1 MARVK
6 GWQDGTQNWDFED
19 TWDVHND
26 IFFEYKGHEYRIC
39 LEGDNNLYDVE
50 DGYKVLRH
58 FESKEDFYSSTIFGR
73 PIKEVIDDSYLTWL
87 C

>member
-1 MARVK
+1 MARNK
-6 GWQDGTQNWDFED
+6 GWKDGEQNWDFDEA
-19 TWDVHND
+19 WDFHCD
-26 IFFEYKGHEYRIC
+26 IFFEYNGREYRIC
-39 LEGDNNLYDVE
+39 LEGDNNLYDIE

-73 PIKEVIDDSYLTWL
+73 PIKEVIDESYLTWL